1 MENSITEQVKTF
13 IETNFLFW
21 EGTSSLG
28 ETDSFLGN
36 GIIDS
41 AGILELITFLETTFG
56 ITIQDAEVL
65 PRNLDSL
72 QAVTAFVQRKLEV
85 STSP

>member
-1 MENSITEQVKTF
+1 MSTEIKTQVRTF
-13 IETNFLFW
+13 VETNFLFW
-21 EGTSSLG
+21 ETTSSLG

-41 AGILELITFLETTFG
+41 AGILELITFLESTFV

-65 PRNLDSL
+65 PSNLDSL
-72 QAVTAFVQRKLEV
+72 QAVAAFVEHKLQE
-85 STSP
+85 

>member
-1 MENSITEQVKTF
+1 MENSITQQVKTF

-21 EGTSSLG
+21 DGASSLG

-41 AGILELITFLETTFG
+41 AGILELITFLEGNFDLS
-56 ITIQDAEVL
+56 IQDAEVL
-65 PRNLDSL
+65 PSNLDSL
-72 QAVTAFVQRKLEV
+72 QAVTAFVHRKLEE
-85 STSP
+85 STP